1 MSLPSHLRY
10 LSPCLAL
17 ALRCMIQ
24 NCGLTIADNQMSDRL
39 VRNLVLLGV
48 DLGYDLVITVCAQL
62 LTRDFQLHGDRRGT
76 GGITNGTS
84 LEQVIMYLLRKHEA
98 RHLRKVRSHPRHS

>member
-1 MSLPSHLRY
+1 MSDNSIALHLLLEILR
-10 LSPCLAL
+10 SILAL
-17 ALRCMIQ
+17 AV
-24 NCGLTIADNQMSDRL
+24 S
-39 VRNLVLLGV
+39 
-48 DLGYDLVITVCAQL
+48 AQL

-98 RHLRKVRSHPRHS
+98 RHLRKVGTHRRRG